1 MGRKLG
7 NMIIWMQ
14 YTEVVEMLTLYLAT
28 LVEGDVEDAEDAD
41 EDEDNEDENDDA
53 VCERCGAIIPEDE
66 EDGDYLVVSNEY
78 VCYKCMSA
86 EEYRKMYAEA
96 YHNS

>member
-28 LVEGDVEDAEDAD
+28 LVEGKD
-41 EDEDNEDENDDA
+41 EDEDEGDENENDDA
-53 VCERCGAIIPEDE
+53 VCGRCGVVIPEDE

-86 EEYRKMYAEA
+86 EECRKMYAEA